1 MISEAEAHE
10 TLVASEAA
18 RLFPRLEAE
27 TALRCPPLPPGPKGG
42 QLPPPGLGGLSDPP
56 PPPSA
61 CWSRVSPEGPR
72 PPFQCCQLSMPRAQI
87 QSELTSESILT
98 IEKKCHS
105 LLLSSNL
112 SQVYSDQSTIIIDI
126 QRTLQFGVAIAGL
139 VNGLFFFPSSVLLSS
154 FRQDRREVQSG

>member
-1 MISEAEAHE
+1 MK
-10 TLVASEAA
+10 LWLPQKQQDCFLDWRQRPLCAA
-18 RLFPRLEAE
+18 PLFR
-27 TALRCPPLPPGPKGG
+27 PGPRVVSCPRRDWAGC
-42 QLPPPGLGGLSDPP
+42 LTP